1 MSQGSKPKLHIVPD
15 TITKQEA
22 HAQAKAGSIVRIM
35 QGVYIDTGTRFED
48 VFAEFGVRLANKL
61 FPNAALTH
69 ASAYLQRPH
78 MDRVFVG
85 GDYPYKKI
93 IADGK
98 GYEARVVQSVVRP
111 DFNDDRLY
119 TPYLFTDG
127 LGKFEMYCAT
137 PELVLI
143 QSMDATKVNPEK
155 HLPYNTVLQIWE
167 DAQKR
172 AGGQEKAWALLKEI
186 GEAVDKQAE
195 ADRFYKQFIL
205 KGT

>member
-1 MSQGSKPKLHIVPD
+1 MHIVPD
-15 TITKQEA
+15 TISKQEA

-48 VFAEFGVRLANKL
+48 VFAEFGIRLANKL

-98 GYEARVVQSVVRP
+98 GYEARIVQSVVRP
-111 DFNDDRLY
+111 DFDDERLY
-119 TPYLFTDG
+119 TLRLFTDG

-155 HLPYNTVLQIWE
+155 HLPYNTVLKIWK
-167 DAQKR
+167 DVQKR
-172 AGGQEKAWALLKEI
+172 AGGQDKAWALLQEI
-186 GEAVDKQAE
+186 GVVVDKEAE
-195 ADRFYKQFIL
+195 ADRFHKQFIL
-205 KGT
+205 NGT